1 MAAIQYC
8 MHPPPHMTWLQY
20 SIAVAYSP
28 IPVCVQNIHDVRV
41 HNMYTACRCEHKV
54 CTRSQIK
61 KTPPCSEIKKTPS
74 KPMGP
79 KPLPHHHLHV
89 THEPYPA
96 DEPLNLEF
104 LHLLHHL
111 VYNAVFMVVPL
122 LLLLPRAPLC
132 ALRDSARERESE
144 SKSKKR
150 ERERKRDK
158 RAREREREREREI
171 ERERLMVEREPRLES
186 VLLLEC
192 VLSY

>member
-1 MAAIQYC
+1 
-8 MHPPPHMTWLQY
+8 
-20 SIAVAYSP
+20 
-28 IPVCVQNIHDVRV
+28 
-41 HNMYTACRCEHKV
+41 
-54 CTRSQIK
+54 
-61 KTPPCSEIKKTPS
+61 
-74 KPMGP
+74 
-79 KPLPHHHLHV
+79 
-89 THEPYPA
+89 
-96 DEPLNLEF
+96 
-104 LHLLHHL
+104 
-111 VYNAVFMVVPL
+111 MVVPL

>member
-1 MAAIQYC
+1 
-8 MHPPPHMTWLQY
+8 
-20 SIAVAYSP
+20 
-28 IPVCVQNIHDVRV
+28 
-41 HNMYTACRCEHKV
+41 
-54 CTRSQIK
+54 
-61 KTPPCSEIKKTPS
+61 
-74 KPMGP
+74 MGP